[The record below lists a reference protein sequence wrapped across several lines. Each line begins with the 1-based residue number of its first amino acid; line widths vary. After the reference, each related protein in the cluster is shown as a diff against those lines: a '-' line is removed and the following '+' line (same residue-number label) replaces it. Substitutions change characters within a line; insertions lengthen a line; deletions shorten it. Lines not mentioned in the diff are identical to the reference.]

1 MRESVVSDEDIVND
15 VVESEE
21 EKGDIIDKV
30 LEDMVE
36 S

>member
-1 MRESVVSDEDIVND
+1 MNDSVVSDEDIENN
-15 VVESEE
+15 VEESTE
-21 EKGDIIDKV
+21 EKEDIIDKV